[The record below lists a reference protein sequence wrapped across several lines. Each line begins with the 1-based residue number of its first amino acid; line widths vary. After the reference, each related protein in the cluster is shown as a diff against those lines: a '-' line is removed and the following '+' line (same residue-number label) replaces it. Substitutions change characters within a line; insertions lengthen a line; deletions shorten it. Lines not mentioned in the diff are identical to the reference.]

1 MVLTKDQKE
10 DPTVADNSF
19 PLLEILSN
27 VGIDQAE
34 FMRLAMEWALKQL
47 MEAEVSGI
55 VGAERYEQTE
65 RRTNQRNGYRPRP
78 FSTRVGTLD
87 LAIPKLRRGTYFP
100 SFLENRK
107 RSEKA
112 LTSVIQEAYV
122 QGVSTRK
129 VDELVKSLGMS
140 GISSSEVSRI
150 AAGLDKR
157 VKEFK
162 DRPLEG
168 RYVYVWLDAKY
179 LKIREGDRVLSMA
192 FVVATGVKETGER
205 EILGFDVG
213 LSEEE
218 AFWTEF
224 LRSLLRRGLTGV
236 RLVISDAHEGLKAAI
251 ARVLQGASWQRCRV
265 HFQRNFL
272 SHIPKDMQP
281 MAAALVRTI
290 FVQPSRQEA
299 LLQVHKVAETLR
311 SRCPKAVQV
320 LLEAETDI
328 LAFMSFPREHW
339 RQIYSTNPLER
350 LNREIGRRAD
360 VVGIFPHRNA
370 ALRLIGC
377 VLMEQDDE
385 WRAADRRY
393 FSLAS
398 IQKLSTPREDV
409 TLPQNTVA

>member
-1 MVLTKDQKE
+1 
-10 DPTVADNSF
+10 VADNSF

-27 VGIDQAE
+27 AGINQTE
-34 FMRLAMEWALKQL
+34 FMRLAMEWTLKQL
-47 MEAEVSGI
+47 MEAEVSQV
-55 VGAERYEQTE
+55 VGAERYEQTDE
-65 RRTNQRNGYRPRP
+65 RTNQRNGYRPRP
-78 FSTRVGTLD
+78 FETRVGKLD
-87 LAIPKLRRGTYFP
+87 LAIPKLRQGTYYP

-150 AAGLDKR
+150 TQGLDKR
-157 VKEFK
+157 VKAFK

-168 RYVYVWLDAKY
+168 DHPYVWLDAKY

-192 FVVATGVKETGER
+192 FVVAIGVTESGER
-205 EILGFDVG
+205 TILGFDVG
-213 LSEEE
+213 LSEDE

-224 LRSLLRRGLTGV
+224 LRGLVHRGLTGV
-236 RLVISDAHEGLKAAI
+236 QLVVSDAHEGLKAAI
-251 ARVLQGASWQRCRV
+251 ATVLQGASWQRCRV
-265 HFQRNFL
+265 HFLRNFL
-272 SHIPKDMQP
+272 SHVPKDMQP

-290 FVQPSRQEA
+290 FVQPSRKEA
-299 LLQVHKVAETLR
+299 TLQVQKVAEALR
-311 SRCPKAVQV
+311 PRCPKAVEI

-328 LAFMSFPREHW
+328 LAFMTFPREHW
-339 RQIYSTNPLER
+339 KKIYSTNPLER
-350 LNREIGRRAD
+350 LNKEIGRRAD
-360 VVGIFPHRNA
+360 VVGIFPHTGA

-385 WRAADRRY
+385 WQTADRRY

-398 IQKLSTPREDV
+398 MQKLSAPGKEV
-409 TLPQNTVA
+409 ALPDKTVA